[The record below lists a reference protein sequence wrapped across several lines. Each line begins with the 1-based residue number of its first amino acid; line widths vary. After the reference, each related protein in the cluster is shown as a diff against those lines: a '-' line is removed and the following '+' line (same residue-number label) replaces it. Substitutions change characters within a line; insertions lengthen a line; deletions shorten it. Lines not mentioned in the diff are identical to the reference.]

1 LGLKRLFGRWLSS
14 AESKLR
20 RRKRRPA
27 RGPGEL
33 LPWQYPDPFT
43 GEPVRPPNDV
53 DAERLAA
60 AGLPVIGTL
69 SELAAATGLTWQ
81 TLLWLAG
88 PSTACGSASP
98 HYYFF
103 SLPKS
108 RGGERLI
115 LAPKPTLKRVQR
127 WILEHI
133 LNRVPVGDCV
143 HGFRRH
149 RSILSNA
156 EPHCGKEVV
165 ARFDLEDFFH
175 TVTYRRVRGLFRSL
189 GYSTEVSV
197 LLGLLTTF
205 RPKAYPYEFMRHV
218 PHLVWLR
225 STSSSRRCYRG
236 FPTTPPFLPQGA
248 PTSPA
253 IANLVA
259 RRLDRRLVGLARRFG
274 ADYSRY
280 ADDLTFSGQAGFRR
294 DLARFLPLLR
304 RIVREEGFYLASGKQ
319 RIRRKGSRQ
328 MVTGVVVNR
337 HPNPPRDAYRR
348 LRVLLHKAATEG
360 PTGVYL
366 DERRWVDPAEL
377 RHHLEG
383 WVAHISNLN
392 RAKGDRL
399 KRVLARIKWPQQP
412 DGSGWQTRDESG
424 DG

>member
-14 AESKLR
+14 AESRLR
-20 RRKRRPA
+20 RRKRRAA
-27 RGPGEL
+27 RRPGEVP
-33 LPWQYPDPFT
+33 PWQYPDPFT
-43 GEPVRPPNDV
+43 GEPVTPPNDV
-53 DAERLAA
+53 DRERLAA
-60 AGLPVIGTL
+60 AGLPVLGTL
-69 SELAAATGLTWQ
+69 TDLAAATGLTWQ
-81 TLLWLAG
+81 RLLWLAG
-88 PSTACGSASP
+88 PSTACPSASP

-103 SLPKS
+103 SLPKA

-127 WILEHI
+127 WILDRI
-133 LNRVPVGDCV
+133 LSPVPVGDCV

-149 RSILSNA
+149 RSIRTNA

-165 ARFDLEDFFH
+165 VRFDLEDFFH

-205 RPKAYPYEFMRHV
+205 RPRAYPYEFMRHV

-225 STSSSRRCYRG
+225 STSSRRRSYRG

-259 RRLDRRLVGLARRFG
+259 RRLDRRLAGLARRFG

-294 DLARFLPLLR
+294 DLDRFLPFVR
-304 RIVREEGFYLASGKQ
+304 RIVQEEGFYLASGKQ
-319 RIRRKGSRQ
+319 RIRRKGGRQ
-328 MVTGVVVNR
+328 TVTGVVVNR
-337 HPNPPRDAYRR
+337 HPNPPRDTYRR
-348 LRVLLHKAATEG
+348 LRALLHKAATRG
-360 PTGVYL
+360 PSDVYL
-366 DERRWVDPAEL
+366 DDRPWVDPAEL
-377 RHHLEG
+377 RRYFEG
-383 WVAHISNLN
+383 WVAHVSNVN
-392 RAKGDRL
+392 RAKGERL
-399 KRVLARIKWPQQP
+399 RTVLERVKWSQQV
-412 DGSGWQTRDESG
+412 GG
-424 DG
+424 